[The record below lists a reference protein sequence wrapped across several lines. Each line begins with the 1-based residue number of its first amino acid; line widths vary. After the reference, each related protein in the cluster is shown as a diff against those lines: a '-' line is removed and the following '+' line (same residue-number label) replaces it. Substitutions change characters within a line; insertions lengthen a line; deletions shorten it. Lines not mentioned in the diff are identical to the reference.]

1 MAKAK
6 IKADLV
12 GLVRAF
18 LASDGFKPEVVVT
31 IPAEVVYSFESAM
44 EEVLV
49 STEGFMTFK
58 AQWIATYKRFER
70 VWAKNEIGRAWA
82 LALDSAANFV
92 GRENEAGND
101 GQTLF
106 DQRYRSEFATHFD
119 EMQKIRRTGSLF
131 SVLAPKE
138 AVELVKLAAKLDAV
152 VPTVKSHKVAKPGSA
167 GKRGLGK
174 GVTPKGGGKKRG
186 VKGSRRSKKR

>member
-12 GLVRAF
+12 ALARDF

-31 IPAEVVYSFESAM
+31 MPVDVVYSFESAM
-44 EEVLV
+44 EQVLV

-70 VWAKNEIGRAWA
+70 VWAKNEISRAWA
-82 LALDSAANFV
+82 LALASAANFV

-101 GQTLF
+101 GQALF
-106 DQRYRSEFATHFD
+106 DQRYRSEFAARFQET
-119 EMQKIRRTGSLF
+119 QKIRRTGSLF

-138 AVELVKLAAKLDAV
+138 AAELVKLAAKLDSI
-152 VPTVKSHKVAKPGSA
+152 VPMVKSHKVAKPGSA
-167 GKRGLGK
+167 GKRGQGK

-186 VKGSRRSKKR
+186 VKGSRHNKKR

>member
-12 GLVRAF
+12 ELARAF

-31 IPAEVVYSFESAM
+31 VPAEVVYSFESAM

-49 STEGFMTFK
+49 SNEGFNTFK
-58 AQWIATYKRFER
+58 SQWIATYRKYER
-70 VWAKNEIGRAWA
+70 QWAKNEIGRAWA
-82 LALDSAANFV
+82 LALASAANFV
-92 GRENEAGND
+92 GRESEAGND
-101 GQTLF
+101 GQALF
-106 DQRYRSEFATHFD
+106 DLRYRSEFAAHFD
-119 EMQKIRRTGSLF
+119 ETQKIRRTGSLF

-138 AVELVKLAAKLDAV
+138 ATELVKLAAKLDAV
-152 VPTVKSHKVAKPGSA
+152 IPTVKSHKVAKPGSA
-167 GKRGLGK
+167 GKRGQGK